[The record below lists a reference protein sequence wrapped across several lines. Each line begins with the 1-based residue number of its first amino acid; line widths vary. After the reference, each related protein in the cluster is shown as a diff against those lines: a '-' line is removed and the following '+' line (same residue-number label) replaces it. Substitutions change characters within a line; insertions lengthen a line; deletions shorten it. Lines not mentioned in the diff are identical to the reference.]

1 MTTQNESRLIARLD
15 RQRESNPHLKWA
27 HLFRARTVN
36 PVTLRILAAFQDTK
50 MSPSALRATGV
61 K

>member
-1 MTTQNESRLIARLD
+1 MITRTELRMITRLD

-36 PVTLRILAAFQDTK
+36 PVTLRILAAYQDSK
-50 MSPSALRATGV
+50 VAAKAARQ
-61 K
+61 